1 MSQIKQIL
9 DEYRLVGVMTTSVRT
24 TVFQATD
31 PRNDARVVIKLI
43 NPAGPVA
50 EEVNR
55 SRFLQVLQA
64 AQSGVIRALPRTLD
78 FGFTPEGSAFLV
90 AELVDPAVP
99 MASLAGGPPSELVPL
114 LAGLLDA
121 VDELA
126 MAGIAHLNLSPGN
139 VLVTQDTVRL
149 VGFGSGA
156 YLVGAPSGIWP
167 TEGAR
172 YAAPELYGRGVL
184 RRNDLWLA
192 DVYSVALIACDMLG
206 IEVEE
211 LGGSQPR
218 VIPPGGGSESTREF
232 ESMAAAA
239 LRGDPRKR
247 TVTVSDLRRALVE
260 GEFVAVEGDVAPP
273 DTDKTSVLEAAG
285 IPLPSE
291 LTEADVAIAASED
304 SDHGGVQQ
312 TVVLPAVPPDTSTGE
327 GAEDPTQKT
336 IRIDMA
342 TAVPQAEP
350 DPNADTKPS
359 IGGPSR
365 PPVPWLLV
373 AAALGSVVLLMIV
386 SMIGSPVWKPEPEP
400 VVEPVAVAPTA
411 TPIPPPTPF
420 PEVEEQFHPLL
431 FEAENHLIEG
441 DLDGARATLEAL
453 SDEEVA
459 NLDAAELQLY
469 EELMA
474 AVESTDWTA
483 ALKDLRGGLA
493 AGSIKMLRRGT
504 AGLSGM
510 SREEIADEP
519 GLRRDL
525 DHARSALKTHER
537 MWTAKKNG
545 DHEAILEQSKAMIS
559 LLPDY
564 SGSYSLRDGAATE
577 LEARAE
583 NAISQ
588 RDFGAALVQLES
600 VHRYWPDRSGLVERM
615 EWCRLEQAGDRRL
628 QETLDRALEA
638 GRGGNP
644 QEGLRILAGDSPNA
658 TFAGRFAE
666 AQKRFEQQIAGL
678 DAQPPEILLPPDF
691 NFAFKKDTTVVV
703 PITVTDDFRVRRVV
717 VFVKGK
723 SDASFREIELR
734 PVSQGLY
741 RFEATPAVHG
751 NAKLFFYVVATD
763 QSGHQSTLGDAAQP
777 LQLDRKRWYKK

>member
-55 SRFLQVLQA
+55 SRFLQVLQD
-64 AQSGVIRALPRTLD
+64 AQSGAIRALPRTLD

-90 AELVDPAVP
+90 AEFVDPAVP
-99 MASLAGGPPSELVPL
+99 MASLAGGPPSRLVPL
-114 LAGLLDA
+114 LTGVLDA

-139 VLVTQDTVRL
+139 VLVTGDTVRL

-192 DVYSVALIACDMLG
+192 DVYSVALIASDILG
-206 IEVEE
+206 LEVEE

-218 VIPPGGGSESTREF
+218 VIAPGGGSESTRAF
-232 ESMAAAA
+232 ESVAAAA
-239 LRGDPRKR
+239 LQGDPRKR
-247 TVTVSDLRRALVE
+247 TVTVSDLRQALAE
-260 GEFVAVEGDVAPP
+260 GEFEAVEGDVALPAPP
-273 DTDKTSVLEAAG
+273 TVGVLEAAG
-285 IPLPSE
+285 IPLPSA
-291 LTEADVAIAASED
+291 LTEADVALASSED
-304 SDHGGVQQ
+304 SDHGGVQK
-312 TVVLPAVPPDTSTGE
+312 TVVLPAVPPQTSTGE
-327 GAEDPTQKT
+327 EAEDPTQKT
-336 IRIDMA
+336 IRIDIA
-342 TAVPQAEP
+342 TAVPKAEP
-350 DPNADTKPS
+350 DPDADTKPS
-359 IGGPSR
+359 IGRAPR
-365 PPVPWLLV
+365 APVPWPLV
-373 AAALGSVVLLMIV
+373 GVALGSVVLLMIV
-386 SMIGSPVWKPEPEP
+386 SLLGSLLRSAEPEP

-411 TPIPPPTPF
+411 TPIPPPTPVV
-420 PEVEEQFHPLL
+420 EVEPRTHPLL
-431 FEAENHLIEG
+431 FEAESHLIEG
-441 DLDGARATLEAL
+441 DLIGARASLEAL
-453 SDEEVA
+453 SDEEIA
-459 NLDAAELQLY
+459 NLDAIELELY
-469 EELMA
+469 QDLLA

-493 AGSIKMLRRGT
+493 AGSIKMLRRGA

-510 SREEIADEP
+510 SRDEMAAEP
-519 GLRRDL
+519 GLRQDL

-537 MWTAKKNG
+537 MWTAKKDG
-545 DHEAILEQSKAMIS
+545 DHEAILEQAKAMIS

-564 SGSYSLRDGAATE
+564 SGSYSLRDGAAAE

-583 NAISQ
+583 HAITQ
-588 RDFGAALVQLES
+588 RDFNAALVHLES
-600 VHRYWPDRSGLVERM
+600 VHRHWPDRNGLVERM
-615 EWCRLEQAGDRRL
+615 EWCRLEQAGNRRL
-628 QETLDRALEA
+628 QETLDRAVAA

-644 QEGLRILAGDSPNA
+644 EEGLRILAGDSPNA
-658 TFAGRFAE
+658 TFEGRFAE
-666 AQKRFEQQIAGL
+666 ARKRLEQQIAGL

-691 NFAFKKDTTVVV
+691 NFAFKKGTTVVV
-703 PITVTDDFRVRRVV
+703 PITVTDDYQVRSVA
-717 VFVKGK
+717 VFIKGK
-723 SDASFREIELR
+723 DDTSYREIELR

-741 RFEATPAVHG
+741 RFEATPALHG

-763 QSGHQSTLGDAAQP
+763 HSGHQTTLGDAAQP